1 MPTLTSI
8 SSWYLAVAAL
18 LHAVF
23 MYGEMFPWSLP
34 RVLKLT
40 VRKWP
45 EQEKFSKTQQEMVS
59 TTMHNASIYNAVL
72 AGALLW
78 AALHGPAGAE
88 TGRMLLV
95 GVAVAGAFGTA
106 TLKLPA
112 RAGSA
117 IQAVVGIVGLFVV

>member
-1 MPTLTSI
+1 MPALTGI
-8 SSWYLAVAAL
+8 SSWYLAGAAA

-23 MYGEMFPWSLP
+23 MAVEMFPWSRP
-34 RVLKLT
+34 MVLGSN
-40 VRKWP
+40 WP
-45 EQEKFSKTQQEMVS
+45 KEEKPSKMQQEMV
-59 TTMHNASIYNAVL
+59 TTLQNAGIYNAVL

-117 IQAVVGIVGLFVV
+117 IQAAVGIVGFFVV